1 MKNEFLQYADN
12 INKMGSASL
21 VGVLTHKH
29 GGIDV
34 QAQIEGDSYDVVWLA
49 AVAIYRI
56 HKIANIPLDELGKQL
71 NGAVDAI
78 REQDKE

>member
-21 VGVLTHKH
+21 VGVLTHKN
-29 GGIDV
+29 GGLDV
-34 QAQIEGDSYDVVWLA
+34 QMQIEGDSYDLVWLA
-49 AVAIYRI
+49 AVAIYRT
-56 HKIANIPLDELGKQL
+56 HVLTHIPLDVLGEQL
-71 NGAVDAI
+71 NGVVEAI